1 MMATRQSPSGSPR
14 QDCALAVWVGRC
26 RSFGLLLFIHA
37 SILMMVITA
46 LYWQPSI
53 RYLQPLFILAFLSIA
68 IRLDR
73 VVRRGV
79 GPVVNECPSLVLTK
93 HTRDACHRFCRLR
106 SNGLSARIL
115 PSGTK

>member
-1 MMATRQSPSGSPR
+1 MIVKRQSPSGSPR

-46 LYWQPSI
+46 LSWQPSI

-79 GPVVNECPSLVLTK
+79 GPVVNECVFIPGSDKTHSRCV
-93 HTRDACHRFCRLR
+93 
-106 SNGLSARIL
+106 
-115 PSGTK
+115 